1 MTEAAGCEGRIKE
14 EIREVLKSPG
24 IDGLPYEVYLRLSHI
39 FVPLL
44 ATIYDN
50 WMRQDSISRR
60 FTRGIV
66 KLLRKNNR
74 GGDGISNFRPLTMLN
89 TDLKILAKI
98 LADCPAL
105 SDFPRTD

>member
-1 MTEAAGCEGRIKE
+1 M
-14 EIREVLKSPG
+14 
-24 IDGLPYEVYLRLSHI
+24 

-50 WMRQDSISRR
+50 WMRQGTIHRC

-66 KLLRKNNR
+66 KLLRKNQH

-98 LADCPAL
+98 LANRFQTVLPSPWWL
-105 SDFPRTD
+105 SLSTKSRSKSGLRERDSLQII